1 MADRKTAVDAR
12 LTKILMTQF
21 NNYMK
26 DPHPNLLCI
35 VDEQDVRV
43 WHYLIGGLGVP
54 FLYGEY
60 IIKITATDEFPQKP
74 PRFEVCTSNGV
85 YECGGPI
92 CISVGEYHA
101 NDAPGKDGSH
111 GWRPSLGMKGFA
123 TQALNGMICSDALG
137 SGIRIK
143 ILPDVMKKSL
153 AKVSRKNNEIVFKD
167 LCDRFEEVIAAFPES
182 EPVRNITDARLMFRG
197 VTPPPRIQAPPVF
210 TSPAE
215 PPLRADNLEADNADP
230 EFITVAPMP
239 APAPVP
245 APAVPEPAPAAPA
258 PAPAPALAPA
268 PAPALA
274 PAPAPALAP
283 APAPALEPAPAP
295 ALEPVPAPALEPVP
309 APASE
314 PAPAPALKPA
324 LEPAPAPALEPAPAP
339 ALEPAPAPALEP
351 APAPALEPVAALEPE
366 PEPAEDSTALTS
378 EAAAPGSDL
387 VADQDGELDSLLSSL
402 LDN

>member
-1 MADRKTAVDAR
+1 MANRETAVDAR
-12 LTKILMTQF
+12 LTKILMNQF

-43 WHYLIGGLGVP
+43 WHYLIGGLGAP

-111 GWRPSLGMKGFA
+111 GWRPSLGMKGLA

-143 ILPDVMKKSL
+143 ILPEVMKKSL

-230 EFITVAPMP
+230 AFITVAPMP
-239 APAPVP
+239 APAP
-245 APAVPEPAPAAPA
+245 APAAPE
-258 PAPAPALAPA
+258 
-268 PAPALA
+268 
-274 PAPAPALAP
+274 P

-295 ALEPVPAPALEPVP
+295 ALEPALEPVA
-309 APASE
+309 APE
-314 PAPAPALKPA
+314 PAPAPAP
-324 LEPAPAPALEPAPAP
+324 
-339 ALEPAPAPALEP
+339 EPAPAPALEP
-351 APAPALEPVAALEPE
+351 APAPALEPVAAPEPALEPVAAPEPAPAPEPE

-378 EAAAPGSDL
+378 EAAALGSDL
-387 VADQDGELDSLLSSL
+387 VGDQDGELDSLLSSL